1 MTFRPPFL
9 LRVVVVLAGA
19 MVLASTLGCATEP
32 PLPPKAVELNR
43 TGAAALAA
51 GDYETAEARLA
62 LALEYNP
69 RFTEARVNLGLVE
82 MSRGEYDKARKD
94 LLKAR
99 DLNPDLPAPH
109 HALGL
114 LADKLGEAAPRNEA
128 EKHYRA
134 ALKVDPGFTPSRAN
148 LGRRLFQHGEY
159 AEASEQFLRLTEIAP
174 DVLDG
179 WLGLVE
185 CLLRVGRESDAD
197 AALVRARS
205 SFGDSAEIVLLV
217 ARQMLRRGVYAEA
230 ETVLAPLTGDAD
242 KTRQGVAWSWI
253 AVARLAQGNKPGAL
267 AAARESL
274 LVDKSDAVAQHV
286 LRTATAM

>member
-1 MTFRPPFL
+1 
-9 LRVVVVLAGA
+9 V
-19 MVLASTLGCATEP
+19 ASSLGCATEP

-51 GDYETAEARLA
+51 GDFETAEARLA

-82 MSRGEYDKARKD
+82 MSRGDYDKARKD

-99 DLNPDLPAPH
+99 DLNADLPAPH

-114 LADKLGEAAPRNEA
+114 LADKRGAAASRDEA

-134 ALKVDPGFTPSRAN
+134 ALKVDPGFTPARAN
-148 LGRRLFQHGEY
+148 LGRRLFERGAY
-159 AEASEQFLRLTEIAP
+159 VEANEQFLRLTEIAP

-185 CLLRVGRESDAD
+185 CLLRIGRETDAD
-197 AALVRARS
+197 AALARARS
-205 SFGDSAEIVLLV
+205 SFGDSPEIVLLV

-230 ETVLAPLTGDAD
+230 ETVLAPLTSDAD

-253 AVARLAQGNKPGAL
+253 AVARLAQGNKTGAL
-267 AAARESL
+267 VAARESL
-274 LVDKSDAVAQHV
+274 LVDKADAVARHV
-286 LRTATAM
+286 LLTANAM